1 MKSYDPTLLIYRSKD
16 DEPEKPEYRVLVD
29 EEDKNVISRVES
41 ARNVVVHSVMFVRV
55 SFLKEQDLNFTKALT
70 LLH

>member
-1 MKSYDPTLLIYRSKD
+1 MKSYDPTLHIYRSKD

>member
-16 DEPEKPEYRVLVD
+16 DEPEKPEYRVPVD